1 MNSND
6 FLGIIPELIVVLTA
20 LVAIVVDVRNK
31 EKNASASQ
39 GVTII
44 GLAVAGILALFP
56 PSEPGMLMSGQVF
69 NDGFAS
75 WFRALFCFVGV
86 VTAIYSPLYLRF
98 RNIRLGEY
106 YSLLTMCVFGMMV
119 MSSAA
124 SLLLFFVGPRNDVD
138 FALRLGWIASQRC
151 IVHRGRHEISRP
163 RRVLVGLLALR
174 NGLDLRRYRF
184 ARIQCDRPNLARER
198 GHRPD
203 DRKRYRALLL
213 VGFAFKVS
221 AVPFHFWS
229 PDVYEGAP
237 TSITAFMSTGAKAAA
252 FIGLIRVFGQS
263 LASTSE
269 HWITAISVI
278 AALTM
283 TFGNFS
289 ALRQVSVK
297 RMLAYSSVAHA
308 GYLLVGIV
316 AGTREAYAASGFY
329 LIGYALMNLGAFGV
343 LMLLNQRGKGDYS
356 FDSLRGMGTVHPV
369 LGLTMTVFML
379 SLIGIPPT
387 AGFFGKLYVFS
398 AAIKEGHIILAIIG
412 LLNSA
417 VAAYYYLKVI
427 STMYMAKPEGD
438 VTVPQ
443 PMPYKTALAI
453 SSILIIV
460 IGLFP
465 DQLVNAML
473 NAVP

>member
-124 SLLLFFVGPRNDVD
+124 SLLLFFVG
-138 FALRLGWIASQRC
+138 LETMS
-151 IVHRGRHEISRP
+151 ISLY
-163 RRVLVGLLALR
+163 VLVGLRRNDASSIEGGMKYLVLGAFSSAFLLYGMALIYGGIGSLEY
-174 NGLDLRRYRF
+174 NVIAQTLQESEGIGPMT
-184 ARIQCDRPNLARER
+184 ASGI
-198 GHRPD
+198 
-203 DRKRYRALLL
+203 ALLL

>member
-44 GLAVAGILALFP
+44 GLAVTGIIALFS

-69 NDGFAS
+69 NDGFS
-75 WFRALFCFVGV
+75 EWFRALFAFVGM

-106 YSLLTMCVFGMMV
+106 YSLLSMCVFGMMV
-119 MSSAA
+119 MATAA
-124 SLLLFFVGPRNDVD
+124 NLLLFFVGLETMSI
-138 FALRLGWIASQRC
+138 ALY
-151 IVHRGRHEISRP
+151 
-163 RRVLVGLLALR
+163 VLVGLRRNDASSIEGGMKYLVLGAFSSAFLLYGMALIY
-174 NGLDLRRYRF
+174 GGIGSLDYAAISQTLLDSEGIGPMT
-184 ARIQCDRPNLARER
+184 ASGI
-198 GHRPD
+198 
-203 DRKRYRALLL
+203 ALLL

-229 PDVYEGAP
+229 PDVYDGAP

-263 LASTSE
+263 LATTSH
-269 HWITAISVI
+269 HWITALSII

-283 TFGNFS
+283 TIGNFT

-316 AGTREAYAASGFY
+316 AGTREAFAASGFY

-398 AAIKEGHIILAIIG
+398 AAIKEGHILLAVIG
-412 LLNSA
+412 FLNSA

-427 STMYMAKPEGD
+427 STMYMTKPEGD

-443 PMPYKTALAI
+443 PMPYKFALAV